1 MDFEFPLAGGDLRAS
16 APDIRLA
23 DVGVLLREHLPSDD
37 VLASY
42 ADRLTG
48 DALGGQSLRGYLS
61 GSVDAVLR
69 IGGRYVVV
77 DYKTNWLG
85 EGDRPLT
92 SADYDRARMTEAML
106 HSDYPLQALLYSVV
120 LHRFLR
126 WRQRDYEPSQHLGGV
141 LYLVPAR
148 HVRRGYSG
156 GRRASR
162 RSVQLAAT
170 RRADNRP
177 LGSARRRSRSM
188 TLAIDEFEPADVH
201 VAKRLTALAGE
212 TDERVTLAV
221 ALVVRALRGGSV
233 CLDLSS
239 VEDVD
244 LAAAVTASPLLGDPP
259 ILRLNGDLLYLDRYW
274 LEEQQVC
281 DDILAMVKA
290 RPTQVP
296 PDIDRLFPKGFEEQR
311 AAAQVALSQGLT
323 VLTGGPGTGKTT
335 TVARL
340 LALLASGTRLRIA
353 LAAPTGKAAARLQEA
368 VQLEVAKLDSL
379 DQEALRGLQATT
391 LHRLLGSRPDTS
403 ARFRHHRGNRLPHD
417 VIVVDET
424 SMVSLTMMA
433 RLLEAV
439 RPQTRLVLVGDPD
452 QLASVEAGAVLADL
466 VDGLGETKIA
476 ALKTSHRFGESIG
489 ELATAIRVGDA
500 DRAVEVLRAGDEHIE
515 WIETDN
521 PRDKLRKVLVPHA
534 LALRTAAILG
544 DERAALEVL
553 DEHRLLCAHRRG
565 PFGVQHWNRQV
576 ERWLTEETGEPIWSS
591 WYAGRP
597 VLVTA
602 NDYGLGLYNGDTGVT
617 VVRDSAL
624 RAVIGTMTFA
634 TSRLA
639 DVETMHAMT
648 IHKSQGSQA
657 EEVTVLLPQE
667 DSRLLTRE
675 LFYTAVTR
683 AKERVRVVGTEAA
696 LRAAIDRRAV
706 RASGLAQRLRG

>member
-1 MDFEFPLAGGDLRAS
+1 VCV
-16 APDIRLA
+16 
-23 DVGVLLREHLPSDD
+23 DV
-37 VLASY
+37 
-42 ADRLTG
+42 
-48 DALGGQSLRGYLS
+48 
-61 GSVDAVLR
+61 
-69 IGGRYVVV
+69 
-77 DYKTNWLG
+77 
-85 EGDRPLT
+85 
-92 SADYDRARMTEAML
+92 
-106 HSDYPLQALLYSVV
+106 
-120 LHRFLR
+120 
-126 WRQRDYEPSQHLGGV
+126 
-141 LYLVPAR
+141 
-148 HVRRGYSG
+148 
-156 GRRASR
+156 
-162 RSVQLAAT
+162 RSVE
-170 RRADNRP
+170 N
-177 LGSARRRSRSM
+177 
-188 TLAIDEFEPADVH
+188 EFEIAD
-201 VAKRLTALAGE
+201 LTA
-212 TDERVTLAV
+212 AV
-221 ALVVRALRGGSV
+221 Q
-233 CLDLSS
+233 
-239 VEDVD
+239 
-244 LAAAVTASPLLGDPP
+244 ASPLLGDPP

-281 DDILAMVKA
+281 DDVLAMMAAKPA
-290 RPTQVP
+290 GAAPN
-296 PDIDRLFPKGFEEQR
+296 IERLFPKGYEEQR
-311 AAAQVALSQGLT
+311 AAAEVALSQGLT

-340 LALLASGTRLRIA
+340 LALLVEQARLAGNGRLRIA

-368 VQLEVAKLDSL
+368 VQLEVAKLDPSAQ
-379 DQEALRGLQATT
+379 DALAGLHAAT

-417 VIVVDET
+417 VIVGDET

-439 RPQTRLVLVGDPD
+439 RPETRLVLVGDPD

-466 VDGLGETKIA
+466 VDGLGEAKIA

-500 DRAVEVLRAGDEHIE
+500 DRAIEVLRAGGEHIE
-515 WIETDN
+515 WIETAD
-521 PRDKLRKVLVPHA
+521 PREKLRKVLVRHA
-534 LALRTAAILG
+534 VALRTAAILG
-544 DERAALEVL
+544 DEVAALEVL

-617 VVRDSAL
+617 VVREGAL
-624 RAVIGTMTFA
+624 RAVVGGAGETLTFA

-657 EEVTVLLPQE
+657 DEVTVLLPQE

-683 AKERVRVVGTEAA
+683 AKRRVRVVGSEAA
-696 LRAAIDRRAV
+696 LRAAIERRAV

>member
-1 MDFEFPLAGGDLRAS
+1 MTLELDAAGWRIPVGADGLLRTFAD
-16 APDIRLA
+16 AGVIETA
-23 DVGVLLREHLPSDD
+23 DVLV
-37 VLASY
+37 AQ
-42 ADRLTG
+42 RLT
-48 DALGGQSLRGYLS
+48 
-61 GSVDAVLR
+61 
-69 IGGRYVVV
+69 
-77 DYKTNWLG
+77 T
-85 EGDRPLT
+85 
-92 SADYDRARMTEAML
+92 
-106 HSDYPLQALLYSVV
+106 
-120 LHRFLR
+120 
-126 WRQRDYEPSQHLGGV
+126 
-141 LYLVPAR
+141 
-148 HVRRGYSG
+148 
-156 GRRASR
+156 
-162 RSVQLAAT
+162 LAADT
-170 RRADNRP
+170 DDR
-177 LGSARRRSRSM
+177 
-188 TLAIDEFEPADVH
+188 
-201 VAKRLTALAGE
+201 VA
-212 TDERVTLAV
+212 LAV
-221 ALVVRALRGGSV
+221 ALAVRALRGGSV
-233 CLDLSS
+233 CVDLRSA
-239 VEDVD
+239 EEQIGIAD
-244 LAAAVTASPLLGDPP
+244 LAAAVQASPLLGEPP

-281 DDILAMVKA
+281 DDVLAMMATKPA
-290 RPTQVP
+290 GTVP
-296 PDIDRLFPKGFEEQR
+296 NTARLFPTGYEEQR
-311 AAAQVALSQGLT
+311 AAAEVALSQGLT

-340 LALLASGTRLRIA
+340 LALLVEQATMAGNARLRIA

-368 VQLEVAKLDSL
+368 VQLEVARLDPSER
-379 DQEALRGLQATT
+379 EALIGLHATT

-417 VIVVDET
+417 VIVVDEA

-439 RPQTRLVLVGDPD
+439 RPHTRLLLVGDPD

-466 VDGLGETKIA
+466 VDGLGEAKVA

-489 ELATAIRVGDA
+489 ELATAIRMGDA
-500 DRAVEVLRAGDEHIE
+500 DRVVEVLRAGGEHLE
-515 WIETDN
+515 WIEAAD
-521 PRDKLRKVLVPHA
+521 PREQLRSVLVPQA
-534 LALRTAAILG
+534 FALRSAAILG
-544 DERAALEVL
+544 DTVAALATL

-565 PFGVQHWNRQV
+565 LFGVQHWNRQV

-617 VVRDSAL
+617 VVDGEAL
-624 RAVIGTMTFA
+624 RAVIGGAGETLTFA

-657 EEVTVLLPQE
+657 DEVTVLMPPE

-683 AKERVRVVGTEAA
+683 AKKRVRVVGSEAA
-696 LRAAIDRRAV
+696 VRSAIERRAI